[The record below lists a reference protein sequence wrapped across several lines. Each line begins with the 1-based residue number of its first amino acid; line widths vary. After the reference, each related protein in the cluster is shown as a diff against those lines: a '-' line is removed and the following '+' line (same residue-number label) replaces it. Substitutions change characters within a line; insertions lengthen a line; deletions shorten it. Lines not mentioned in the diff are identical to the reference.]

1 MVLLPDTERASVP
14 ARVLIFFSQDYIR
27 YISSKL
33 CLDLH
38 PVIPVEESVTSFLTT
53 LSQASPSEVLSDQ
66 ETKRTFSLQQL
77 TASKR
82 NTTSSTR
89 KPRAS
94 RRQRERSYS
103 SSKDSFFNK
112 RDQST
117 VLATKYRIHQ
127 PTQGIGSGLGD
138 IWRKASMQ
146 QTSQRLDQEQGAE
159 NRNRPGYYCDQFL

>member
-53 LSQASPSEVLSDQ
+53 LSQASPSKVLSDQ

-112 RDQST
+112 SDQST
-117 VLATKYRIHQ
+117 VLATQYRILRH
-127 PTQGIGSGLGD
+127 
-138 IWRKASMQ
+138 R
-146 QTSQRLDQEQGAE
+146 EQVGRFLAE
-159 NRNRPGYYCDQFL
+159 GMNAADFTAP